1 MFASPWDMSSWFN
14 WYWWLPDN
22 KAEINP
28 EEDNFDSINDEIFP
42 KEQTISTEKQK
53 LKRKKRTVSKKVPT
67 KSQDTI
73 DLILRPTLLE
83 ELEREAII
91 TDSTINQVIQVILE
105 AHINSKDSA
114 NLQSE
119 IWKCNYCKPER
130 EFRVYFDFSDHFFK
144 EHMEPGLQKI
154 SEFNKK
160 EKSFL

>member
-1 MFASPWDMSSWFN
+1 MFSMFASPWDMSSWFN

-42 KEQTISTEKQK
+42 KEQTISTEKPK

-67 KSQDTI
+67 KPQDTI
-73 DLILRPTLLE
+73 DLILRPTILE

-119 IWKCNYCKPER
+119 VWKCNYCKPER

-160 EKSFL
+160 E

>member
-28 EEDNFDSINDEIFP
+28 EEDNFDSIDGEIFP

-73 DLILRPTLLE
+73 DLILRPTILE

-119 IWKCNYCKPER
+119 VWKCNYCKPER

-160 EKSFL
+160 E